1 VHAGWDKKSNLQCHH
16 CLHLCSGSVCK
27 KLNLDKTR
35 KHFKMLNFQKWFRF
49 SFPMPQ
55 DCTCLLLSASTM
67 PNWDRRNRMQ
77 SEIASA
83 ITASLSGTEASTNLD
98 TYWSIDSKRKQTES
112 RTKAHA
118 DLEGQAKRHLLKR
131 AKDVDASIPGTT
143 TAHNGPRQTF
153 HDCSKLPATTIRW

>member
-1 VHAGWDKKSNLQCHH
+1 
-16 CLHLCSGSVCK
+16 
-27 KLNLDKTR
+27 
-35 KHFKMLNFQKWFRF
+35 MLNFQKWFRF

-98 TYWSIDSKRKQTES
+98 TYWPIESKGNKQNPEQKHM
-112 RTKAHA
+112 RIWRDKQR
-118 DLEGQAKRHLLKR
+118 D
-131 AKDVDASIPGTT
+131 I
-143 TAHNGPRQTF
+143 
-153 HDCSKLPATTIRW
+153 C